1 MITRKVD
8 IEGMTCGHCVKWV
21 TDALMSVGGVT
32 NAQVS
37 LESRNAIVEMDETA
51 ATDESLAEAVRRVGY
66 TVVSVT

>member
-21 TDALMSVGGVT
+21 TDALMSVSGVT
-32 NAQVS
+32 DAQVS
-37 LESRNAIVEMDETA
+37 LESHNAIVQMDETT
-51 ATDESLAEAVRRVGY
+51 ATDEALADAVRRVGY

>member
-21 TDALMSVGGVT
+21 TDALMGVNGVT
-32 NAQVS
+32 DAQVS

-66 TVVSVT
+66 TVVGVT